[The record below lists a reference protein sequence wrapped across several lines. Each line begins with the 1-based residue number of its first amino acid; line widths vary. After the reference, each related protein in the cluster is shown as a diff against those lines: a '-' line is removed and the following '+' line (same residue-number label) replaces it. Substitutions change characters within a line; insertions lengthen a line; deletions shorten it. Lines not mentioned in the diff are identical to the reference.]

1 MEVERGEVV
10 SPRGKAVHLRF
21 RAKGVIPPVVTPF
34 VEDGTRVDVGALER
48 LCDFLIERGVHGLF
62 ALGTTGEGASLC
74 VEERKTV
81 AERVVRCVHGR
92 VPVLIHAG
100 AVTTAMTVELARHA
114 RAVGADAASVIFP
127 YYYRH
132 NERDVI
138 GHYQQVAG
146 AVPDFPIYLYFGR
159 NALSPEGV
167 HRVRASAP
175 NVVGMKDSTHSY
187 DMLMDY
193 LGTLGEDFSVLEGH
207 ESFAL
212 GGLVMGTDGMIAAL
226 ATVFP
231 EPLIE
236 LYDLFQK
243 GNYEGAR
250 VQQFFI
256 NRLQK
261 VVYGEA
267 PYARI
272 KQALAFRGVNV
283 GPPRP
288 PLAPCAEEEARA
300 LHRALEG
307 LGVL

>member
-10 SPRGKAVHLRF
+10 SPRRSTTHRLF

-34 VEDGTRVDVGALER
+34 ADDGKRVDVGALER
-48 LCDFLIERGVHGLF
+48 LCNFLIERGVHGLF
-62 ALGTTGEGASLC
+62 ALGTTGEGASLS
-74 VEERKTV
+74 VEERKIV
-81 AERVVRCVHGR
+81 AEQIVRCVRGR

-100 AVTTAMTVELARHA
+100 AVTTAMTIELARHA
-114 RAVGADAASVIFP
+114 RDVGADAASVIFP

-138 GHYQQVAG
+138 GHYQQVAR

-167 HRVRASAP
+167 RRIRASVP

-193 LGTLGEDFSVLEGH
+193 LATLGEDFSVLEGH

-212 GGLVMGTDGMIAAL
+212 GALVMGTDGMIAAL

-231 EPLIE
+231 EPLID

-243 GNYEGAR
+243 GDYERAR
-250 VQQFFI
+250 ARQFFI

-283 GPPRP
+283 GPPRA
-288 PLAPCAEEEARA
+288 PLAPCTEEEARA
-300 LHRALEG
+300 LRTALEG
-307 LGVL
+307 LDVL